1 MPTARRILL
10 LSLPCVAAGLV
21 ACGTAP
27 PPRAARPE
35 VAPPRPPTEPP
46 LVVERRWLQQWFE
59 GTPVAITLQRDEALS
74 VSVPREFC
82 FDNGRHAVKPALAA
96 VLDKVA
102 ESLRRQRL
110 ARLDQMAVPDDTAA
124 NAALLRRRGQ
134 AVRQHLLGRGVPEAR
149 LALPAAAASP
159 ALQLRIVLLPAA

>member
-1 MPTARRILL
+1 MTPSRRTLL
-10 LSLPCVAAGLV
+10 LSLPGAASGLV

-27 PPRAARPE
+27 PPRPVDPGA
-35 VAPPRPPTEPP
+35 APPRTPAEPP

-59 GTPVAITLQRDEALS
+59 GTPVVITLQRDGTLA

-102 ESLRRQRL
+102 ETLRRQRP
-110 ARLDQMAVPDDTAA
+110 ARLDQLAVPDDAA
-124 NAALLRRRGQ
+124 VDAGLLRRRGL

-149 LALPAAAASP
+149 LAAPAAAAAP
-159 ALQLRIVLLPAA
+159 AVQLRIAMPAAG